1 MKTVESPSSERIST
15 WDELLWKKCVRALQT
30 WQICCKQTEE
40 GLISKREKKE
50 AKKVGRRAVKVEMGV
65 LLL

>member
-15 WDELLWKKCVRALQT
+15 WDEQLWKKCVRVKQHFRRGKCAV
-30 WQICCKQTEE
+30 KQTEE

-50 AKKVGRRAVKVEMGV
+50 AKKGPLR
-65 LLL
+65 